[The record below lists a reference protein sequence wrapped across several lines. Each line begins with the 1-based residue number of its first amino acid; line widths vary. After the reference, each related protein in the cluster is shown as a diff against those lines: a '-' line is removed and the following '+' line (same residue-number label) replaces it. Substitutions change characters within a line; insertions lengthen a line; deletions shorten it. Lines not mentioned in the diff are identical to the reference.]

1 MGDKA
6 VKTGA
11 PRPYPVNIRY
21 PIYAP
26 DLVLKKQAVKHTPM
40 MQQYL
45 RLKAEHP
52 QILLF
57 YRMGDFY
64 ELFYDDAEKASRLLG
79 ITLTTRGSSNGEP
92 VRMAGV
98 PFHSVDQYLARLVRL
113 GESVAICEQIGD
125 PATSKGPVERKVVR
139 VVTPGT
145 LTEDQLLPDR
155 HDNLLLAISG
165 SNPVGMAWLAL
176 SSGECWLSEI
186 HPDGLAG
193 ELDRLQ
199 PAEVLVAEDANF
211 VLPEKLAVTRIPPWQ
226 FDSQRAERLMAPLS
240 DGASLAGLGLADLP
254 VALTCVSALLDYAG
268 QAQGQDLNHLRRFRA
283 YQPGDTIGLDS
294 AARHNL
300 EIVSSLRHDDGP
312 TLLSVLDHCK
322 TSAGGRLLRRW
333 LLAPPSDQ
341 QQAAARHEQ
350 VTALLS
356 FGPDKLRDALE
367 QVPDLERIA
376 SRIALLSARPR
387 DLAALRDARPALEQ
401 LTASLT
407 GETLRSAF
415 SEFVDRL
422 ALPVNA
428 HELLQ
433 VALAD
438 EPSAMARDGGVIRPG
453 YDKTLDELRAIDED
467 CGEFLAEMETREKE
481 RTGISTLKVGF
492 NQVHG
497 FFIEVSKAQSAQ
509 VPEEYRRRQTL
520 KNAERYIT
528 PELKTFE
535 DKALSARDR
544 ALTREKELYESLLQ
558 ELGGAVSDWQRVGAA
573 VAEVEV
579 LANFAAR
586 AEQLNW
592 VRPEFMKLPGIEVRD
607 ARHPVVET
615 TIEQYIANDCVLSPK
630 RHFMILTG
638 PNMGGKST
646 YMRSIALIA
655 LLGYVGSFVPAS
667 RCLLG
672 PIDRIYTR
680 IGASDDLA
688 GGRSTF
694 MVEMTEAAAILHGAT
709 ERSLVL
715 MDEIGRGTSTFDGL
729 SLAHAIAERLV
740 GGNRSMCLFATH
752 YFEITRLAE
761 RFEQAVNKHLAA
773 SEGRQGVVFLHEV
786 HDGPASR
793 SYGLQVA
800 RLAGIPASVV
810 RSASNTLQQLEAQG
824 QAADDQ
830 FDLFASGNDAADAST
845 DMTGHADEISDGN
858 NADGNNEVTN
868 MLLDRLGAIDPDQLS
883 ARQALDEL
891 YQLTALL
898 RRDASS

>member
-1 MGDKA
+1 M
-6 VKTGA
+6 
-11 PRPYPVNIRY
+11 N
-21 PIYAP
+21 
-26 DLVLKKQAVKHTPM
+26 QAVKHTPM

-45 RLKAEHP
+45 RLKSEHP
-52 QILLF
+52 QILLL

-98 PFHSVDQYLARLVRL
+98 PVHSLDQYLARLVRL

-155 HDNLLLAISG
+155 NDNLLLAVKG
-165 SNPVGMAWLAL
+165 GNPVGLAWLAL

-186 HPDGLAG
+186 NPDKLAG
-193 ELDRLQ
+193 ELDRLR
-199 PAEVLVAEDANF
+199 PAEILVAEGVVLDIPGHYALTQVAPWHFDA
-211 VLPEKLAVTRIPPWQ
+211 
-226 FDSQRAERLMAPLS
+226 DRAQRLMAPLS
-240 DGASLAGLGLADLP
+240 DGASLAGLGIGDLP
-254 VALTCVSALLDYAG
+254 NALACVGALLDYAS
-268 QAQGQDLNHLRRFRA
+268 QAQGQDLKHLTRFRA
-283 YQPGDTIGLDS
+283 YQDSDTIGLDS
-294 AARHNL
+294 AARLNL
-300 EIVSSLRHDDGP
+300 EIVSSLRQDDGP

-333 LLAPPSDQ
+333 LLSPPSDQ
-341 QQAAARHEQ
+341 GKAAARHAQ
-350 VTALLS
+350 VTSLLT
-356 FGPDKLRDALE
+356 FGPEKISAPLE
-367 QVPDLERIA
+367 HVPDLERIA

-387 DLAALRDARPALEQ
+387 DLSALRDARPALDE
-401 LTASLT
+401 
-407 GETLRSAF
+407 LRNILITEPLASAF
-415 SEFVDRL
+415 GAL
-422 ALPVNA
+422 AEELVLPAAA
-428 HELLQ
+428 HQLLEA
-433 VALAD
+433 ALAD
-438 EPSAMARDGGVIRPG
+438 EPAALARDGGVIRSG
-453 YDKTLDELRAIDED
+453 YDKELDELRAIDED
-467 CGEFLAEMETREKE
+467 CGDFLTAMEAREKE
-481 RTGISTLKVGF
+481 RTSISTLKVGF

-509 VPEEYRRRQTL
+509 VPDEYRRRQTL

-528 PELKTFE
+528 PELKEFE
-535 DKALSARDR
+535 DKALSAKDR
-544 ALTREKELYESLLQ
+544 ALSREKLLYENLLQ
-558 ELGGAVSDWQRVGAA
+558 ELGASVVHWQNVGAT
-573 VAEVEV
+573 VAQVDV
-579 LANFAAR
+579 LTNFALR
-586 AEQLNW
+586 AQSLNW

-615 TIEQYIANDCVLSPK
+615 TMEQYIANDCVLSPK

-646 YMRSIALIA
+646 YMRSIALIT
-655 LLGYVGSFVPAS
+655 LLAYVGSFVPAS
-667 RCLLG
+667 RCVLG
-672 PIDRIYTR
+672 PVDRIYTR

-694 MVEMTEAAAILHGAT
+694 MVEMTEAASILHGAT
-709 ERSLVL
+709 DRSLVL

-740 GGNRSMCLFATH
+740 GGNRALCLFATH

-761 RFEQAVNKHLAA
+761 RFPQAVNMHLAA
-773 SEGRQGVVFLHEV
+773 SEGRNGVVFLHEV
-786 HDGPASR
+786 RDGPASR

-800 RLAGIPASVV
+800 KLAGIPASVV
-810 RSASNTLQQLEAQG
+810 RSASVTLQKLEAQG
-824 QAADDQ
+824 AASDQ
-830 FDLFASGNDAADAST
+830 QIDMFASGA
-845 DMTGHADEISDGN
+845 GSDDDTEGSVFSDPDSVPN
-858 NADGNNEVTN
+858 KHDNPAIE
-868 MLLDRLGAIDPDQLS
+868 MLLDRLATIDPDQLT

-898 RRDASS
+898 HRDPA

>member
-1 MGDKA
+1 MR
-6 VKTGA
+6 
-11 PRPYPVNIRY
+11 RPINPDNADAARTHRALAYPDETLTVT
-21 PIYAP
+21 
-26 DLVLKKQAVKHTPM
+26 KQAAKHTPM

-45 RLKAEHP
+45 RLKSEHP

-64 ELFYDDAEKASRLLG
+64 ELFYDDAEKAARLLG
-79 ITLTTRGSSNGEP
+79 ITLTTRGTSNGEP

-113 GESVAICEQIGD
+113 GESVAICEQVGD

-155 HDNLLLAISG
+155 HDNLLLAIQPG
-165 SNPVGMAWLAL
+165 RTTGLAWLAL
-176 SSGECWLSEI
+176 ASGECWLSEI
-186 HPDGLAG
+186 LPDELAG

-199 PAEVLVAEDANF
+199 PAEIL
-211 VLPEKLAVTRIPPWQ
+211 LPEDSTITLPGQAAVTRLAPWQ
-226 FDSQRAERLMAPLS
+226 FDAQRAERLVAPLS
-240 DGASLAGLGLADLP
+240 DGASLAGLGLAELP
-254 VALTCVSALLDYAG
+254 VALSCVSALLDYAG
-268 QAQGQDLNHLRRFRA
+268 QAQGQDLTHLRRFGA
-283 YQPGDTIGLDS
+283 YQAADTIYLDS
-294 AARHNL
+294 AARQNL
-300 EIVSSLRHDDGP
+300 ELVSSLRADDGP
-312 TLLSVLDHCK
+312 TLLSVLDRCK

-333 LLAPPSDQ
+333 LLAPPADQ
-341 QQAAARHEQ
+341 QQAAARHEK
-350 VTALLS
+350 VAALVS
-356 FGPDKLRDALE
+356 AGSDPVRQQLE

-376 SRIALLSARPR
+376 SRVALRSARPR
-387 DLAALRDARPALEQ
+387 DLAALRNAREPLSA
-401 LTASLT
+401 LT
-407 GETLRSAF
+407 GLLGTPPLTDAF
-415 SEFVDRL
+415 DGIDQQL
-422 ALPVNA
+422 ALPANA
-428 HELLQ
+428 HALLEA
-433 VALAD
+433 ALQD
-438 EPSAMARDGGVIRPG
+438 EPATMVRDGGVIRAG
-453 YDKTLDELRAIDED
+453 YDRELDELRAIDDD
-467 CGEFLAEMETREKE
+467 CGDFLAAMEAGEKE

-497 FFIEVSKAQSAQ
+497 FYIEVSKAQAAQ
-509 VPEEYRRRQTL
+509 VPDEYRRRQTL

-528 PELKTFE
+528 PELKAFE

-544 ALTREKELYESLLQ
+544 ALAREKLLYDNLLN
-558 ELGGAVSDWQRVGAA
+558 ELGTAVGQWQQVGAV
-573 VAEVEV
+573 VATVDV
-579 LANFAAR
+579 LANFADR
-586 AEQLNW
+586 AQDLNW

-615 TIEQYIANDCVLSPK
+615 TIERYIANDCVLSPR

-709 ERSLVL
+709 DRSLVL

-740 GGNRSMCLFATH
+740 AGNRSLCLFATH

-761 RFEQAVNKHLAA
+761 RHAQAVNKHLAA
-773 SEGRQGVVFLHEV
+773 TESRGGVVFLHEV
-786 HDGPASR
+786 QDGPASR

-810 RSASNTLQQLEAQG
+810 RSAAATLQKLEAQG
-824 QAADDQ
+824 QAGSDQ
-830 FDLFASGNDAADAST
+830 FDLFADP
-845 DMTGHADEISDGN
+845 HADNHGSQDSDDLAPAATSSPR
-858 NADGNNEVTN
+858 AD
-868 MLLDRLGAIDPDQLS
+868 MLLDRLAALDPDEMT
-883 ARQALDEL
+883 ARQALEEM
-891 YQLTALL
+891 YRLTALL
-898 RRDASS
+898 RDNPADT